1 MNQKI
6 QYCREVIAPN
16 LMYRYNAT
24 PVKILTFYY
33 GNLQADSKIYMEMQR
48 AKDGQEYIQ
57 EEQNW
62 NGELMSSNTKTQY
75 KAIAI
80 KTI

>member
-1 MNQKI
+1 
-6 QYCREVIAPN
+6 
-16 LMYRYNAT
+16 
-24 PVKILTFYY
+24 
-33 GNLQADSKIYMEMQR
+33 MEMQR

-80 KTI
+80 KSI